1 VILTIYLAVI
11 ISAKC
16 FKFTLLKL
24 IYPKAVKK
32 ILLSFLFLAGLIVGC
47 KKDDSVNPQSLK
59 DNDAFTLYEQSF
71 LDGLWKLNPDW
82 ATQEGYHKYD
92 SLLLA
97 PSNKNRDKQLDF
109 AKLQL
114 DSLSRYDVTTLSEE
128 NQIDYHLIQNQMQ
141 YTQWQIQQ
149 LKQYEWDPGQYNVI
163 GTFAVILNEH
173 YAPLAKRLR
182 SFYQKMAFIPDYY
195 KEAEKQ
201 IRNPVVELTQLS
213 IDQHLGGV
221 SVIEKDFGDSLK
233 KSSIPEAEQKLMLD
247 RAQASATVIKAY
259 ADWLKNLKNDHPRSF
274 RLGKEFYDDKF
285 KYEIQSQ
292 YTSQQIFNAAMDR
305 KKYVH
310 KAMAKISRDLWPK
323 YFGTK
328 PMPSDS
334 LQLISQMLDTI
345 SSQHTTVA
353 NFQSTIENEIPKLTA
368 FVTEKGLVTL
378 DPTKPLVVRKEPAY
392 MAGVAGASMSSPGP
406 YDKDGNSYYNVGSLA
421 NYTPE
426 KAESYLREY
435 NNYTLQ
441 ILSIHEAIP
450 GHYVQL
456 IYSNQSPSL
465 IKSIFGNNAMIEGWA
480 VYSEQMMIDAGF
492 GGDAP
497 EMKLMWY
504 KWHLRSVCNM
514 ILDYSVHA
522 GGMTKEQAIN
532 MLTREAFQQPAEAE
546 NKWTRVTETSVQ
558 LDCYYTGYKEIMDLR
573 AAYKKD
579 QGDNYNLKDFNEKF
593 LSYGSAPVKY
603 IKEAMM
609 RKDAPKKDAD
619 K

>member
-1 VILTIYLAVI
+1 M
-11 ISAKC
+11 
-16 FKFTLLKL
+16 
-24 IYPKAVKK
+24 KK
-32 ILLSFLFLAGLIVGC
+32 ILLSFLFLAGLLIGC
-47 KKDDSVNPQSLK
+47 QKDASVNPESVK
-59 DNDAFTLYEQSF
+59 DNDSFVIYEQSF
-71 LDGLWKLNPDW
+71 LDALWKNNPDW

-92 SLLLA
+92 SLLLV
-97 PSNKNRDKQLDF
+97 PSNKNRDKLLDF
-109 AKLQL
+109 DKIEL
-114 DSLSRYDVTTLSEE
+114 DSLSRYDVTTLSET
-128 NQIDYHLIQNQMQ
+128 NQIDYHLMQNQLQ
-141 YTQWQIQQ
+141 YSQWQIKQ
-149 LKQYEWDPGQYNVI
+149 LKQYEWDPSQYNVI

-182 SFYQKMAFIPDYY
+182 NFYQKMAFIPDYY

-201 IRNPVVELTQLS
+201 IKNPVAELTELA

-221 SVIEKDFGDSLK
+221 SVIEKDFADSLR
-233 KSSIPEAEQKLMLD
+233 KSSIPDAEQKQMLD
-247 RAQASATVIKAY
+247 RAQASATAIKAY

-305 KKYVH
+305 KKFVH
-310 KAMAKISRDLWPK
+310 RAMAKLSKTLWPK
-323 YFGTK
+323 YFGAK
-328 PMPSDS
+328 PMPTDS
-334 LQLISQMLDTI
+334 LDLISQVIDTI

-353 NFQSTIENEIPKLTA
+353 DFQSTIENEIPKLTA
-368 FVTEKGLVTL
+368 FVDAKQLVTL
-378 DPTKPLVVRKEPAY
+378 DPSKPLVVRKEPAY

-421 NYTPE
+421 NYSPD

-465 IKSIFGNNAMIEGWA
+465 IKSIFGNNTMIEGWA
-480 VYSEQMMIDAGF
+480 VYGEQMMMDNGF
-492 GGDAP
+492 GDDAP

-522 GGMTKEQAIN
+522 GGMTKEQAIT
-532 MLTREAFQQPAEAE
+532 MLTHEAFQQQAEAE
-546 NKWTRVTETSVQ
+546 NKWKRVTETSVQ
-558 LDCYYTGYKEIMDLR
+558 LDCYFTGYKEIMDLR
-573 AAYKKD
+573 EAYKKA
-579 QGDNYNLKDFNEKF
+579 QGDAYNLKTFNEKF

-603 IKEAMM
+603 IKEAMK
-609 RKDAPKKDAD
+609 RKENKDSSTTQ
-619 K
+619 